1 MSSSDSSDVDSGSEY
16 SFTDSSDSGSS
27 SGDEIEGIVPYRF
40 EPEAG
45 SDEEEVEE
53 VVVDNLRQERLE
65 NNFWCSCSGDCAPMP
80 IVRECVCCK
89 EIPEVV
95 HKMDSFNGGEL
106 DCITNHPGF
115 EGVCLNPWVLETA
128 YFHYRQQYGGGGRND
143 ATENEKNRHVAY
155 RQLAAGAGVF
165 LGRAVR
171 VPLPSCAVRVIRD
184 TFPSEVYRGFQ
195 EL

>member
-1 MSSSDSSDVDSGSEY
+1 MPSSDSSDVDSGSEY

-155 RQLAAGAGVF
+155 RQLARWCWGF